1 MATVYKILGQVN
13 PSAATL
19 STLYTVP
26 AANSAVVS
34 TLNIC
39 NLGTTGAV
47 FRVACRPAGASIAN
61 SQYIVYDTALPA
73 SDTISLT
80 LGVTLGNTDVISVL
94 ANTASVTFTAFGSE
108 IY

>member
-1 MATVYKILGQVN
+1 MTNVYKILGQAN
-13 PSAATL
+13 PSSATL

-26 AANSAVVS
+26 SSNSAVIS
-34 TLNIC
+34 TINIC

-47 FRVACRPAGASIAN
+47 FRIACRPAGASIAN
-61 SQYIVYDTALPA
+61 THYIVYDTALPA

-80 LGVTLGNTDVISVL
+80 LGITLGSTDVISVL
-94 ANTASVTFTAFGSE
+94 ANTASVNFTAFGSE

>member
-1 MATVYKILGQVN
+1 MANVYRILGQSN
-13 PSAATL
+13 PAAATL
-19 STLYTVP
+19 TTLYTVP

-34 TLNIC
+34 TINIC

-47 FRVACRPAGASIAN
+47 FRIACRPAGVAIAN
-61 SQYIVYDTALPA
+61 THYIVYDTALPA

-94 ANTASVTFTAFGSE
+94 ANTASVNFTAFGSE